1 MGQGG
6 EGDGGGLKFGWICV
20 GDGIRVGELND

>member
-6 EGDGGGLKFGWICV
+6 EGDGGGGSLEKSTAVHGSF
-20 GDGIRVGELND
+20 